1 MIGTTLL
8 FVLAAQD
15 VAVRA
20 ATLHTMAGPEIRDA
34 VVIVRDGKIAE
45 VGPASKVRIPAGA
58 KVVEAAVV
66 TPGLIDARCTVGVS
80 GLLNTPHDQDQI
92 DRSAPV
98 QADLRAIDAF
108 NPLDP
113 LVAWVRGFGVTT
125 VHTGHAPGELV
136 PGQTAVIK
144 TNGLPVDAAV
154 VKPFASVA
162 VTLGPAGLR
171 SGEKSP
177 GTRAKAVAMLR
188 QELIKAREYAAKRN
202 ASAEDKK
209 PGRDLELETMAAVLD
224 RKVPLS
230 ITANRAQDI
239 SAALRLRQ
247 EFGFDLILDSGS
259 EAPMLLDDLKAA
271 KVPVIVHPPMYRAWG
286 EYENA
291 SFTTAAV
298 LAKAGIPV
306 ALQGG
311 YESYVPKARVVL
323 FEAQVAAAHGLGDEG
338 ALRAI
343 TIDAARILGVA
354 DRIGSIEVGKDA
366 DLAMFDGDP
375 FEYTTH
381 CTGTLIQGREFAGE
395 RR

>member
-1 MIGTTLL
+1 MIAQALL
-8 FVLAAQD
+8 FALAAQE

-58 KVVEAAVV
+58 KVVDAAVV
-66 TPGLIDARCTVGVS
+66 TPGLIDARCTIGVS

-98 QADLRAIDAF
+98 QADLRAVDAF

-113 LVAWVRGFGVTT
+113 LVAWVRGFGITT
-125 VHTGHAPGELV
+125 VNTGHAPGELV
-136 PGQTAVIK
+136 PGQTAVLK
-144 TNGLPVDAAV
+144 TDGRSVDASAV
-154 VKPFASVA
+154 KSPATVA

-188 QELIKAREYAAKRN
+188 QELIRAREYAARRGG
-202 ASAEDKK
+202 AEDKR
-209 PGRDLELETMAAVLD
+209 PSRDLELETMAAVLD
-224 RKVPLS
+224 RKVPLA

-239 SAALRLRQ
+239 SAALRLQ
-247 EFGFDLILDSGS
+247 KEFGFDLILDSAS
-259 EAPMLLDDLKAA
+259 EAPMLLDDLKSA

-298 LAKAGIPV
+298 LAKAGIPL

-354 DRIGSIEVGKDA
+354 DRVGSIEVGKDA
-366 DLAMFDGDP
+366 DLAMFDGNP
-375 FEYTTH
+375 LEYTTH
-381 CTGTLIQGREFAGE
+381 CTGTLIQGREYPGE
-395 RR
+395 GR